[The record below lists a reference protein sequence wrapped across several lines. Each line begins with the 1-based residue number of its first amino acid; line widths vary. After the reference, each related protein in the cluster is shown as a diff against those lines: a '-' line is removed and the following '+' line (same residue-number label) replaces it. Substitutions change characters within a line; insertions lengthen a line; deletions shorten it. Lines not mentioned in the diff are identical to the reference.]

1 MRKNGSLVVR
11 AAIGAF
17 VFLAVATDSISWG
30 QEEVPVLALDAGG
43 HTAIVNKLMFTPD
56 GEELISVSDDKTVRF
71 WDVASGQTSRIFRPP
86 IGAGSEGMVYAGA
99 LSPKGETLAV
109 AGYAPGSENPVYLID
124 VTEERIT
131 RLLIGHENVVQDLA
145 FSADGRFLVSG
156 SNDDSARVWNV
167 ETGESV
173 QVLTGHQSDIY
184 GVAFSPNADRV
195 TTASYDH
202 TAGVW
207 SVATGE
213 LLALLKDHEAEVHC
227 IDWSPDGKHIVTG
240 CDDHKLRIW
249 SPDGQLVKKVD
260 TLGPREFGSVR
271 FTPDSQ
277 QVLYVQG
284 VGEDDNANRHVGLLN
299 VATGETSVRFF
310 EHSNSIFDAQLSP
323 DGQLIASAGGDNK
336 EILLWRPTDGE
347 LISTLVGKGQV
358 PWSAAWSPDGSHI
371 AWGNENLELS
381 IYARSPIRHSFNLAT
396 MEHGDA
402 VTEETEGDW
411 HRATL
416 NEGALKLV
424 SSGKTTV
431 DVMHGVKKIA
441 TLQPTLEYNKA
452 YDTIRCFS
460 LIGREHAAV
469 GSNFNLRIYDT
480 KTGEIER
487 ELIGHSG
494 VVWAVSTSPDGRFLL
509 SASNDMTLRVW
520 DLNAQGD
527 YQQEP
532 VLSLFFAGQD
542 WIAWTPEGY
551 YDASPGGE
559 RLMGWHVN
567 NGPDQLASFLPA
579 SQFHK
584 QFYRP
589 EAIKL
594 LLKAGNVERA
604 LKGTGS
610 NEPIKTVAESLPP
623 EVKIISP
630 SEAIHEASSEEITV
644 RVQATQRGSSPI
656 KSLQL
661 LIDGRPLNGQDGIV
675 AVDGSSGTVTHSF
688 HVPLVPG
695 VEHGIV
701 AKADDEDTHGLS
713 NEVRV
718 TFQSATAQIRKP
730 TLYVLAIGVADY
742 NDETLKLDFADDD
755 ARNLADVLQER
766 SFGLFHKIDTR
777 LVIDKDATQ
786 KGILGGL
793 VWLKR
798 QMTQHDIGVLFYSG
812 HGAKDETDNFYFLPS
827 DVDTSSPL
835 LLSAVSDSQVK
846 SILQG
851 IPGRLLVML
860 DACHAGGGAT
870 AITGGRRKNT
880 TALTDDL
887 VRELSNDDYG
897 VVVMASSLSR
907 EFSLESPDNQ
917 SGMFAL
923 ALCEGLDGKADY
935 NKDRQVLIS
944 ELDLYVADRV
954 KELSGGK
961 QHPVTAK
968 PATIRPFPLSLSE

>member
-1 MRKNGSLVVR
+1 MWQKRDSVVR
-11 AAIGAF
+11 AAIW
-17 VFLAVATDSISWG
+17 SIALMAGSAASLSWG
-30 QEEVPVLALDAGG
+30 QEEVPILALDAGG

-56 GEELISVSDDKTVRF
+56 GKELISVSDDKTIRF
-71 WDVASGQTSRIFRPP
+71 WDVASGQTSRILRPP

-99 LSPKGETLAV
+99 LSPNGEMLAV
-109 AGYAPGSENPVYLID
+109 AGYAPGDGNPVYLISLKED
-124 VTEERIT
+124 RIT
-131 RLLIGHENVVQDLA
+131 RLLEGHTNVVQDLD
-145 FSADGRFLVSG
+145 FSADGRLLVSG
-156 SNDDSARVWNV
+156 SNDDTARVWNV
-167 ETGESV
+167 ETGETV
-173 QVLTGHQSDIY
+173 QVLSGHQSDIY
-184 GVAFSPNADRV
+184 GVAFSPNGDKC

-213 LLALLKDHEAEVHC
+213 LLVSLKDHEAEVHC
-227 IDWSPDGKHIVTG
+227 IDWSPDGKYIVTG
-240 CDDHKLRIW
+240 CDDHKMRVW
-249 SPDGQLVKKVD
+249 SPDGTLVRTVD
-260 TLGPREFGSVR
+260 NLGAREFGSVR

-284 VGEDDNANRHVGLLN
+284 VGEDDRHAGLLN

-310 EHSNSIFDAQLSP
+310 GHSNSIFDAQLSP
-323 DGQLIASAGGDNK
+323 DGQLIASAGGNDK
-336 EILLWRPTDGE
+336 EILLWRPSDGE
-347 LISTLVGKGQV
+347 LISTMVGKGQV

-371 AWGNENLELS
+371 AWGNLNEVLS
-381 IYARSPIRHSFNLAT
+381 IEARSPIRRSFNLLN
-396 MEHGDA
+396 MEHGEA

-411 HRATL
+411 HRATFS
-416 NEGALKLV
+416 EGAISLV

-431 DVMHGVKKIA
+431 DVRHGVKKIA
-441 TLQPTLEYNKA
+441 TLQPTREYNQL

-460 LIGREHAAV
+460 MLGRDRAAV
-469 GSNFNLRIYDT
+469 GSNFNLRIYNT
-480 KTGEIER
+480 QTGEMER
-487 ELIGHSG
+487 DLIGHSG
-494 VVWAVSTSPDGRFLL
+494 VVWAISTSPDGRYLL

-520 DLNAQGD
+520 DVNAPGD
-527 YQQEP
+527 VEMEP
-532 VLSLFFAGQD
+532 LLSLFFADQE
-542 WIAWTPEGY
+542 WIAWTPQGY

-567 NGPDQLASFLPA
+567 NGLNQLASFLPA

-589 EAIKL
+589 DVIRQL
-594 LLKAGNVERA
+594 LRTGSVERA
-604 LKGTGS
+604 LKAAGTTGPVKS
-610 NEPIKTVAESLPP
+610 IAENLPP
-623 EVKIISP
+623 EVEIISP
-630 SEAIHEASSEEITV
+630 SDAISNASSEEITV
-644 RVQATQRGSSPI
+644 RVRATRRGTNPI

-675 AVDGSSGTVTHSF
+675 AVDGSSETVTHSF

-701 AKADDEDTHGLS
+701 AKADDAATHGLS
-713 NEVRV
+713 NEIRV
-718 TFQSATAQIRKP
+718 IYESATASVRKP
-730 TLYVLAIGVADY
+730 TLYVLAIGVAAYD
-742 NDETLKLDFADDD
+742 DDSLRLDFADDD

-766 SFGLFHKIDTR
+766 SFGLFEKIDTR
-777 LVIDKDATQ
+777 LVVDKDATQ

-793 VWLKR
+793 VWLKQ

-812 HGAKDETDNFYFLPS
+812 HGAKDETGNFFFLPS
-827 DVDTSSPL
+827 DVDTTSPL

-851 IPGRLLVML
+851 IPGRLMVML

-870 AITGGRRKNT
+870 AIAGGRRKNT

-897 VVVMASSLSR
+897 VVVMASSMSR

-935 NKDRQVLIS
+935 NQDRQVLFT
-944 ELDLYVADRV
+944 ELDVYVADRV
-954 KELSGGK
+954 KELSDGK

-968 PATIRPFPLSLSE
+968 PATIRPFPLSLGK